1 MKAGYGCRLFGAHQA
16 LMGIKDGV
24 VLLHSTVGCNF
35 GTMGFHFTGCD
46 MSDVRQTCTVLSDA
60 DVVFGGEESLR
71 LALRNVRELYAPKTI
86 FVITGCVSD
95 MIQDDA
101 AGTAARFR
109 EETGQEVL
117 VLEAPGFRGSLEDGC
132 EAAFTAL
139 AGLMEPAPGAEK
151 PTVNILGP
159 GADDFR
165 LRCDISALRELLGDQ
180 VELHTVSG
188 CQTREE
194 LRTAPR
200 AGLNLV
206 FGRGVG
212 LAKEMEERFGIPW
225 ERLDYPYGL
234 TGAKGLWAALSRHF
248 PVDYAA
254 AEEEFRA
261 FTGRECRRCYTW
273 IQALYGL
280 PAAVLGT
287 GARARGLAKFLSS
300 ELGMV
305 TEVVGIREEYRDAE
319 RFYDR
324 VRASEAAVLF
334 GSSFEQDLAD
344 ELGIP
349 LVRFDFPVFDRVT
362 LSDRPWVGPRGTLCA
377 AEDIL
382 NEIIHAR
389 RIKGALYR

>member
-1 MKAGYGCRLFGAHQA
+1 MRAGYGCRLFGAHQA
-16 LMGIKDGV
+16 LMGVKDAV

-35 GTMGFHFTGCD
+35 GTMGLHFTGCD

-60 DVVFGGEESLR
+60 DVVFGGEGSLL
-71 LALRNVRELYAPKTI
+71 LALRNVRELYAPAAI
-86 FVITGCVSD
+86 FVVTGCVSD

-109 EETGQEVL
+109 EETGGEVL
-117 VLEAPGFRGSLEDGC
+117 VLEAAGYRGSLEDGY
-132 EAAFTAL
+132 EAALTAL
-139 AGLMEPAPGAEK
+139 AGLMEPVPKAEK
-151 PTVNILGP
+151 PTVNVLGP

-165 LRCDISALRELLGDQ
+165 LRCDVSALRELLGEQ
-180 VELHTVSG
+180 VELHTVFG

-212 LAKEMEERFGIPW
+212 LAKEMEARFGVPF
-225 ERLDYPYGL
+225 ELLDYPYGL
-234 TGAKGLWAALSRHF
+234 TGAKRLWEALGRHF

-254 AEEEFRA
+254 AEESFRA
-261 FTGRECRRCYTW
+261 FTGRECARCYTW
-273 IQALYGL
+273 LQALYGL

-287 GARARGLAKFLSS
+287 GARARGLAEFLSS

-305 TEVVGIREEYRDAE
+305 TEVVGVREEYRDVD

-344 ELGIP
+344 ELGLP
-349 LVRFDFPVFDRVT
+349 LIRFDFPVFDRVT

-377 AEDIL
+377 AEDVL
-382 NEIIHAR
+382 NGIIHAR